1 MSKSIIKIGEFK
13 KILLLPFLLALTQII
28 TIVFDDI
35 IHEKVKNHAL
45 ESTSVGLGQILIIII
60 PHIKLFSISNKKERT
75 KCECSKKN
83 CIHYTIVLILYA
95 IAINFTYFNNDNN
108 SYSIFWNKTENLS
121 TLQGLEIITITVIS
135 IFLLKYKYFIYH
147 YLSII
152 LFCLSSVGFDLILNN
167 YKKIISNMKILLS
180 FGGFLAEGAYFCYVK
195 YMIDKHYHQ
204 YWNILFFIGIMVL
217 FFDIITIIEILILKD
232 GKGILSYIDDFMQYF
247 KDVSIEIII
256 IKFILNII
264 LQFIS
269 NILEILTI
277 FYLTPEY
284 ILIAQN
290 LSKIYLIIYMFIYNK
305 NYEFEKYQYCYLIF
319 YVLQIF
325 SLMIYLEIIELNFCK
340 LNKNTRR
347 NIKLRI
353 NDDLIERIDS
363 FINNDSFEQ
372 DGGYIVRNT
381 DNNFSIEDNI
391 KIELNQIIDN
401 QNSSENI

>member
-1 MSKSIIKIGEFK
+1 MSNFFIKLGEFK
-13 KILLLPFLLALTQII
+13 KALLLPFLLAFTQII
-28 TIVFDDI
+28 TIVLDDI
-35 IHEKVKNHAL
+35 IHEEIKNHIL
-45 ESTSVGLGQILIIII
+45 ESTSVGIGELLIIII
-60 PHIKLFSISNKKERT
+60 PHIKFFSISNKKEKT
-75 KCECSKKN
+75 KCKCSKKN
-83 CIHYTIVLILYA
+83 CLHYAIVLILYA
-95 IAINFTYFNNDNN
+95 IATNFTFFNNESNT
-108 SYSIFWNKTENLS
+108 YSLFLIKTENLS

-135 IFLLKYKYFIYH
+135 IFLLKYKYFIHH
-147 YLSII
+147 YLSVI

-167 YKKIISNMKILLS
+167 YSKITINIKIILT

-325 SLMIYLEIIELNFCK
+325 SLMIYLEIIELNFCN

-347 NIKLRI
+347 NIKSRAE
-353 NDDLIERIDS
+353 DDLIQRLDS
-363 FINNDSFEQ
+363 INSNNFEVE
-372 DGGYIVRNT
+372 GGYIVGNI
-381 DNNFSIEDNI
+381 DNNSLGEDSVKNELNEIKGSQDFSEDN
-391 KIELNQIIDN
+391 
-401 QNSSENI
+401 

>member
-60 PHIKLFSISNKKERT
+60 PHITLFSISNKKERT

-167 YKKIISNMKILLS
+167 YKKIVSNMKILLS

-195 YMIDKHYHQ
+195 YMIDKHYHH
-204 YWNILFFIGIMVL
+204 YWNIMFCVGIMLL
-217 FFDIITIIEILILKD
+217 FFDVCTIIGLLTVKNLKTSF
-232 GKGILSYIDDFMQYF
+232 LNSNDFLNYF
-247 KDVSIEIII
+247 QEVSVGIII
-256 IKFILNII
+256 SKFILNTI

-269 NILEILTI
+269 SVLEILTI

-340 LNKNTRR
+340 LNKNTRK
-347 NIKLRI
+347 NIKSRAE
-353 NDDLIERIDS
+353 DDLIQRLDS
-363 FINNDSFEQ
+363 INSNNFEEE
-372 DGGYIVRNT
+372 GGYIVGNI
-381 DNNFSIEDNI
+381 DNNSLGEDSV
-391 KIELNQIIDN
+391 KIELNEIKGSQDFSEDN
-401 QNSSENI
+401 